1 MQVETC
7 TVSVPPGC
15 GPRAKGME
23 THVNKPLPSRPNL
36 DHLRRQ
42 AKTLLARLSAREP
55 EAARLVQEHLPDA
68 RGKSL
73 EQVLAAGYRL
83 ADAQSVIARGTGFAS
98 WPALARH
105 VEQLRALE
113 GVWSFDEFVLEGRS
127 VDAHTR
133 GQSCIVI
140 DGDRFRVQSAGMAY
154 EGLFTIDVEQTPHQ
168 IDIEFVD
175 GPNAGSISRGVF
187 ALRDGALVL
196 ALSSGAA
203 PRPTELL
210 AAITPGHAYQVLRRT
225 ASKASARPDA
235 STPTGRSDG
244 AVAPRAT
251 DVHTLIPM
259 AHVAD
264 VESSLAFYASL
275 GFAPVNVLRDAH
287 AAMRWAMLRSGDA
300 AIMLARA
307 SGPIDAERQAVLFY
321 MYTHDV
327 AALRVALL
335 GAGVTDATAGAHTQ
349 AHGPKVFPITH
360 PDYMPAGEM
369 RLIDP
374 DGYVILVGQLPR

>member
-1 MQVETC
+1 L
-7 TVSVPPGC
+7 
-15 GPRAKGME
+15 
-23 THVNKPLPSRPNL
+23 NKPLPSRPNL

-42 AKTLLARLSAREP
+42 AKTLLARLTAREP
-55 EAARLVQEHLPDA
+55 DAVRLVQEHLPDA

-83 ADAQSVIARGTGFAS
+83 ADAQSVIARSTGFAS

-105 VEQLRALE
+105 VDQLRALE
-113 GVWSFDEFVLEGRS
+113 GVWAFGEFALEGRS
-127 VDAHTR
+127 VDAHAS

-140 DGDRFRVQSAGMAY
+140 DGDRFRVQSARSAY

-175 GPNAGSISRGVF
+175 GPNAGSVSRGVF
-187 ALRDGALVL
+187 VLRDDALVL

-210 AAITPGHAYQVLRRT
+210 AATTPGHAFQVLRRT
-225 ASKASARPDA
+225 ASKASAKPDA
-235 STPTGRSDG
+235 STPSGRRDG
-244 AVAPRAT
+244 AMAPRAT

-264 VESSLAFYASL
+264 VEASLAFYGHL
-275 GFAPVNVLRDAH
+275 GYGPINVLRDAH

-307 SGPIDAERQAVLFY
+307 SGPIDAEQQAVLFY

-327 AALRVALL
+327 AALRQALL
-335 GAGVTDATAGAHTQ
+335 KAGVADATAGVSAGDRGVG
-349 AHGPKVFPITH
+349 ARVFPITH